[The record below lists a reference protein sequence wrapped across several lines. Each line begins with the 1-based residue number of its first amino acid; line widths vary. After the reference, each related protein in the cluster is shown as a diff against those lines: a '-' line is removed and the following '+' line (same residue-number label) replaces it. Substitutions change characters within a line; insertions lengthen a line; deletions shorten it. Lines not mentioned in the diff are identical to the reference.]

1 MIVSHAHRFVFVHA
15 PKTGGTSLATALERH
30 LVDGDIT
37 IGDTP
42 LAKDWRKRFRDRPK
56 RDPRIW
62 KHSTLAEIERWLGAD
77 ALVGYRVVTLVRDP
91 WDRLVSY
98 YHWAR
103 AQDWDHPV
111 TRAARTLDFNAF
123 VAHPAGGPAMF
134 AAPISAWVT
143 GLDRTARC
151 DLFVRLEDL
160 SGDGGQEGETNP
172 GGNGSRNGSQY
183 GTQYG
188 AQIGAQYGGGAAI
201 GGLLGL
207 DLGAIPHLNRST
219 ARHHRSA
226 YSPETSALVAR
237 LARRDIAEHGYGF

>member
-1 MIVSHAHRFVFVHA
+1 A
-15 PKTGGTSLATALERH
+15 
-30 LVDGDIT
+30 
-37 IGDTP
+37 
-42 LAKDWRKRFRDRPK
+42 
-56 RDPRIW
+56 
-62 KHSTLAEIERWLGAD
+62 
-77 ALVGYRVVTLVRDP
+77 
-91 WDRLVSY
+91 
-98 YHWAR
+98 
-103 AQDWDHPV
+103 
-111 TRAARTLDFNAF
+111 LDFTAF

-160 SGDGGQEGETNP
+160 SGDGCQEGETNAV
-172 GGNGSRNGSQY
+172 GNGSQC
-183 GTQYG
+183 G
-188 AQIGAQYGGGAAI
+188 AQYGAQYGGGAAI
-201 GGLLGL
+201 GRLLGL